1 MAFITLP
8 DEVSRQAFSD
18 DYSLFL
24 SSQIHSFI
32 GPFKADVTVEH
43 KPSGCMS
50 FSRTNKRVWA
60 GVTAGAE
67 GFPLSICP
75 RTEQTAHSTFRPHK
89 TVIFTVSMVS
99 IVLR

>member
-1 MAFITLP
+1 MAFLTLP

-43 KPSGCMS
+43 GPSAACHL
-50 FSRTNKRVWA
+50 A
-60 GVTAGAE
+60 
-67 GFPLSICP
+67 
-75 RTEQTAHSTFRPHK
+75 EQTNESGL
-89 TVIFTVSMVS
+89 V
-99 IVLR
+99 